1 MDVFLAVAGQESRF
15 PSLGGR
21 RRRGSLSQSFCP
33 LWAFSGLAA
42 APPLTPRPPAGRAM
56 CSARSTD
63 SHVSRIREPSQK
75 HPGQCVAQHL
85 GISWPSQDH
94 STITHYRGPG
104 GSAAPGAQPGERRR
118 RARGSSDSA
127 APKHRRRRRESGK
140 PSLGGRSARAQRGGV
155 REAIRLSRL
164 LCCSQRQVRCRSAP
178 E

>member
-33 LWAFSGLAA
+33 LPAFSGLAA

-63 SHVSRIREPSQK
+63 SHVSRIRETLAETPRAVCGPA
-75 HPGQCVAQHL
+75 PGHLVAQ
-85 GISWPSQDH
+85 PRSQYNH
-94 STITHYRGPG
+94 PLQRPWGKCSPRGP
-104 GSAAPGAQPGERRR
+104 AGERRR

-155 REAIRLSRL
+155 REAIGLSRL